1 MISPNTPVLED
12 VRNEFTAFLP
22 GLSGRLSRRFRHKN
36 IEARAEAVAEGVAHA
51 WVLFSSASQRGKSVT
66 VGTLAFYSGRMVE
79 SGRKIAG
86 NRSVDAMADTPLSRQ
101 RVGRHVSLD
110 TPGLTHSAFYMT
122 FGDRR
127 WRWPVID
134 YVAPDIDMQA
144 FLAGCSQRDQRV
156 VEMKLAGYQQTEI
169 AAELN
174 VSPAAVNQWLQGMK
188 KRWEATSAA

>member
-1 MISPNTPVLED
+1 MIAPNTPVIED

-22 GLSGRLSRRFRHKN
+22 GLSGRLSRRFRHRKP
-36 IEARAEAVAEGVAHA
+36 EARAEAVAEGVAHA
-51 WVLFSSASQRGKSVT
+51 WVIFSSASQRGKSVT

-79 SGRKIAG
+79 AGRKVAG
-86 NRSVDAMADTPLSRQ
+86 TSRVDALADTPLS
-101 RVGRHVSLD
+101 RVGRHVSLNS
-110 TPGLTHSAFYMT
+110 PGLPYSAFYKT

-127 WRWPVID
+127 WRWPVLD

-144 FLAGCSQRDQRV
+144 FLAGCSRRDQRV

-169 AAELN
+169 AAQLN

-188 KRWEATSAA
+188 RRWDARSVA